1 MKVYIVRHGESETNL
16 QKKWTG
22 WLDVELTD
30 KGIEDAKKVTPVLKD
45 IVFDKVYASDLKRAK
60 KTAEIALP
68 NYKFETSSLLRE
80 IDVGNFAGKP
90 LSIYDTLTPEE
101 KELNLKN
108 AFKDFGGESVEDLT
122 KRVETFIKELETKD
136 FNNVAIFCHG
146 GWQMAMVDYVIGYR
160 YNRSRIRFGNCAI
173 LIVEYVNNIW
183 RIIGLQ
189 NL

>member
-22 WLDVELTD
+22 WLDVELTN

-68 NYKFETSSLLRE
+68 NCEYETSSLLRE

-136 FNNVAIFCHG
+136 FNNDMHHRLGFFFRTEILVGGIEIVSVLAIALFLPL
-146 GWQMAMVDYVIGYR
+146 
-160 YNRSRIRFGNCAI
+160 NT
-173 LIVEYVNNIW
+173 
-183 RIIGLQ
+183 
-189 NL
+189 